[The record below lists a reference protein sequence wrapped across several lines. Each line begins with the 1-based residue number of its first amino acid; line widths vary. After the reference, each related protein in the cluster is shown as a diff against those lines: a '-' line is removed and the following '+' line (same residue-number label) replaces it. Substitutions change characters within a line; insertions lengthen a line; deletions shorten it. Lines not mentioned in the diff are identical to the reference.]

1 MIAEM
6 KKLTAACLK
15 SDADRLC
22 RELVRLEAIECR
34 ELSDSGEVFEIG
46 TLSDNFAHTEKT
58 AADISNAIESLS
70 PFCVK
75 KKTGAVPK
83 AITSEEFEKLSEKI
97 GEAEKTAS
105 ETADTE
111 LEISRIISERE
122 KLNGAIRSLEPFLK
136 YDEPLPICGT
146 KFCALIKG
154 FIPNVQKI
162 EKVRSAL
169 DSADLSYELC
179 VISDFGGNT
188 YIALLAHRSDIKTL
202 AGVLSGFGFSETAMT
217 EFEKTAAE
225 ETAVL
230 EEKIKKLD
238 GEISELYAQ
247 LEILAEKLPVLKAV
261 SDYLAWAAETERVKS
276 FLHSTE
282 CTAVIGGFVPADRL
296 SDIEK
301 TLDGFGCAYTLE
313 KPAADEKVPVKLE
326 NNRFSAPFESVLGLY
341 SYPDYR
347 SIDPTPVMSIFYFII
362 FGMIMQDVLYG
373 LILLFGCRAIAGLMK
388 IKPGTGMRKMLDMFS
403 ICGISTAIFGVLFGG
418 YSGDLP
424 SALAVKMFGAE
435 SFPDLAVLFNPTVNP
450 MAYLVLSLAVG
461 ALHLLAGLGMKAYML
476 IKQGRTPDA
485 LFDVGSWIL
494 LFFGTGM
501 LFVNPSAGKTAVI
514 LGTASLVLTQ
524 GRREKNIAMKLLK
537 GVMSLYGVINYVSDL
552 LSYSRIMALGLSGA
566 IIAQVVNIIGT
577 LGGTAV
583 TGFIVSALAL
593 VLGHTLNLALSVL
606 GAFVHTARLQYIEFL
621 GKFYEDGGE
630 PFKPA
635 KIKTKYTDLVGEAH

>member
-34 ELSDSGEVFEIG
+34 ELSDSGEAVEIG
-46 TLSDNFAHTEKT
+46 TLYDNFAHTEKT
-58 AADISNAIESLS
+58 AADISDAIERLS
-70 PFCVK
+70 PFRVK
-75 KKTGAVPK
+75 KKTEAVPK
-83 AITSEEFEKLSEKI
+83 ALTSEEFEKLSEKI

-122 KLNGAIRSLEPFLK
+122 KLNGAIRSLEPFLT

-217 EFEKTAAE
+217 EFEKTASE

-247 LEILAEKLPVLKAV
+247 LESLAEKLPVLKAV

-276 FLHSTE
+276 FLRSTE

-313 KPAADEKVPVKLE
+313 KPSSDEKVPVKLE

-403 ICGISTAIFGVLFGG
+403 ICGISTAVFGVLFGG

-476 IKQGRTPDA
+476 IKQGRPLDA
-485 LFDVGSWIL
+485 LFDAGSWIL

-501 LFVNPSAGKTAVI
+501 LFVNPTLGKAAVI
-514 LGTASLVLTQ
+514 FGTASLVLTQ

-583 TGFIVSALAL
+583 TGFIVLALAL

-635 KIKTKYTDLVGEAH
+635 KIKTKYTELVGEAH